1 MHVTL
6 VEINVHEDKVDEFIE
21 VFRQNHLGSVQEE
34 GNLRFD
40 VLQDPE
46 VNSRFYIY
54 EAYKDEDAVAFHKTT
69 PHYKTCVAKLESL
82 MTGPRKKR
90 LFNGL
95 AVQMPDNW
103 LEPTHVLMREVA
115 WEQNYPDRGR
125 EPLAGVHAYY
135 DILSEAGCE
144 VDIWRTT
151 YYHQMPSHQ
160 AIIDWVT
167 ATGLRPWLQ
176 DLTESEQ
183 QLFLKRYHQMLEEQY
198 PLQENGQILLAFP
211 RLFIVARRME

>member
-69 PHYKTCVAKLESL
+69 PHYKTKKNGDGDTENAERCEGEFDAQMRV
-82 MTGPRKKR
+82 PRQHE
-90 LFNGL
+90 N
-95 AVQMPDNW
+95 NS
-103 LEPTHVLMREVA
+103 
-115 WEQNYPDRGR
+115 DRK
-125 EPLAGVHAYY
+125 EK
-135 DILSEAGCE
+135 IE
-144 VDIWRTT
+144 
-151 YYHQMPSHQ
+151 
-160 AIIDWVT
+160 
-167 ATGLRPWLQ
+167 
-176 DLTESEQ
+176 
-183 QLFLKRYHQMLEEQY
+183 
-198 PLQENGQILLAFP
+198 
-211 RLFIVARRME
+211 

>member
-69 PHYKTCVAKLESL
+69 PHYKTCVAKLPGNK
-82 MTGPRKKR
+82 TTRI
-90 LFNGL
+90 
-95 AVQMPDNW
+95 
-103 LEPTHVLMREVA
+103 
-115 WEQNYPDRGR
+115 
-125 EPLAGVHAYY
+125 AGV
-135 DILSEAGCE
+135 SR
-144 VDIWRTT
+144 W
-151 YYHQMPSHQ
+151 
-160 AIIDWVT
+160 
-167 ATGLRPWLQ
+167 
-176 DLTESEQ
+176 
-183 QLFLKRYHQMLEEQY
+183 
-198 PLQENGQILLAFP
+198 LAFM
-211 RLFIVARRME
+211 LTTIF